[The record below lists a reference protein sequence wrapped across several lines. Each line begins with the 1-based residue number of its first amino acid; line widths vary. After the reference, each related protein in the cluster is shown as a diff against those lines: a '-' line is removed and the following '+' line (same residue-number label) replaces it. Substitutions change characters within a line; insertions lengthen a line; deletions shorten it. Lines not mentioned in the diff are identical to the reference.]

1 MSPEV
6 AKYCKRAIINYMAG
20 NSGEFE
26 RLVNRAIEFNKNE
39 DELVKCKYW
48 HKGQKVDAYISFQTG
63 VITSTTGEVLRKGIL
78 VC

>member
-6 AKYCKRAIINYMAG
+6 AKYCKRAIIDYMAG
-20 NSGEFE
+20 NIEEYE
-26 RLVNRAIEFNKNE
+26 RLVNKAIEFNKTE

-48 HKGQKVDAYISFQTG
+48 HKGKKVDAQINFSTG
-63 VITSTTGEVLRKGIL
+63 VITSKDGEVLRGKM